1 MMSAACRT
9 SATVI
14 FVVCLT
20 LSGASAQQNETRQPA
35 ADTEN
40 TSVVSIV
47 SGDFDGTFSWMA
59 HDLAVTLN
67 DGDTL
72 RILPALGIAI
82 AESVPDVLYV
92 KAHDI
97 AFVHSDLLTYIER
110 HKLDE
115 IAESRL
121 RYIAKLHLEEV
132 VIVAGKAIQNISD
145 LAGKKVNFGR
155 TSSSN
160 FTTSALIFELL
171 GIDVEKVQI
180 SQAQA
185 IEKIGTGEIAA
196 TVLIDDKPNKTIA
209 GVSPE
214 DGLHLLPIEYTD
226 GLQSVY
232 LPAALTNEDYP
243 NLIPSDQSVKS
254 IGVAVVM
261 ALVEGAPDSSRHTRV
276 ARFVEAF
283 FSKFAQFRE
292 PSRHPAWREVD
303 LTTAL
308 PGWSRFKPA
317 DEWLSQ
323 NGNPVSVES
332 AMSKLR
338 VAFQKFLERR
348 TAGSGRTLTEAQEQ
362 VLFKEFLGWEEN
374 PEQATIHVHMTTLE
388 GVGKLIGTVSARNIV
403 ITVGGTSETALLLK
417 PDLKGL
423 PPGPHAFHI
432 HVNPDCG
439 PAQKDGEMVAGL
451 GAGGHLYLTQDG
463 KTYGT
468 HLGDLPPMFAATDGI
483 AKETI
488 VAPRLSMAD
497 LLDRSLMIHA
507 SGSDTSSRL
516 ACGVVQ

>member
-1 MMSAACRT
+1 MMLAACRT
-9 SATVI
+9 SATIVFI
-14 FVVCLT
+14 VCLT
-20 LSGASAQQNETRQPA
+20 LSGASAQQSETGQPA

-196 TVLIDDKPNKTIA
+196 TVLVDDKPNKTIA
-209 GVSPE
+209 GLGPE
-214 DGLHLLPIEYTD
+214 DGLHLLPIEYAD
-226 GLQSVY
+226 GLRSVY

-243 NLIPSDQSVKS
+243 NLIPSDQSVES

-292 PSRHPAWREVD
+292 PSRHPAWREVE
-303 LTTAL
+303 LTATL
-308 PGWSRFKPA
+308 PGWNRFKPA
-317 DEWLSQ
+317 EEWLSQ
-323 NGNPVSVES
+323 NGNPVPVES

-338 VAFQKFLERR
+338 VAFQSFLEQRI
-348 TAGSGRTLTEAQEQ
+348 TDSGQTLTETQEQ

-374 PEQATIHVHMTTLE
+374 FEQATITVHATTAD
-388 GVGKLIGTVSARNIV
+388 GVGKSIGAVTATNVQIEIGGVS
-403 ITVGGTSETALLLK
+403 ELALRLE
-417 PDLKGL
+417 PDLAGL
-423 PPGPHAFHI
+423 PPGPHAFAI
-432 HVNPDCG
+432 HANPNCG
-439 PAQKDGEMVAGL
+439 PGEKNGELIPGL
-451 GAGGHLYLTQDG
+451 GAGGHLQVTQDG
-463 KTYGT
+463 KSYGN
-468 HLGDLPPMFAATDGI
+468 HLGRLPDLFVDADGTTKNTVI
-483 AKETI
+483 
-488 VAPRLSMAD
+488 APRLNLAD
-497 LLDRSLMIHA
+497 LLDRSIVIHTDGTDK
-507 SGSDTSSRL
+507 SPRH
-516 ACGVVQ
+516 ACGVIK